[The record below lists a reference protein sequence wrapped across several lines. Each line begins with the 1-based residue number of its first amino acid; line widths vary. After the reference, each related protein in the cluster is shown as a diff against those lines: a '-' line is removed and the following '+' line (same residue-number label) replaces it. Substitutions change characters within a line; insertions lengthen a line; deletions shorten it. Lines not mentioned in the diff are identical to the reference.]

1 MANKAKLYLL
11 IFLIIGCSAMF
22 FSCKNHYVEVD
33 EVIYYKYFSLDSDS
47 IVLFSSNSKISILK
61 DNLYFT
67 NNTVYI
73 GVPLFEDEIDK
84 EDKIVSIR
92 KGIVLI
98 DPLLKY
104 NLSIDTLT
112 YHFIVKELIA
122 SDKNNVIAFPRGI
135 YKLPFIQVLELNP
148 SKTVLCDSNGT
159 YLKDDSL
166 VYCIPTNTYLEVSS
180 KDFDVFLKDNV
191 VFGKYKNVVYYLDT
205 PEDTLHEK

>member
-1 MANKAKLYLL
+1 MGG
-11 IFLIIGCSAMF
+11 II
-22 FSCKNHYVEVD
+22 
-33 EVIYYKYFSLDSDS
+33 
-47 IVLFSSNSKISILK
+47 
-61 DNLYFT
+61 
-67 NNTVYI
+67 
-73 GVPLFEDEIDK
+73 
-84 EDKIVSIR
+84 
-92 KGIVLI
+92 
-98 DPLLKY
+98 
-104 NLSIDTLT
+104 
-112 YHFIVKELIA
+112 HFIVKELIA

>member
-1 MANKAKLYLL
+1 M
-11 IFLIIGCSAMF
+11 
-22 FSCKNHYVEVD
+22 
-33 EVIYYKYFSLDSDS
+33 
-47 IVLFSSNSKISILK
+47 FSSNSKISILK